1 MKNINISLIK
11 LGNCNIAKKKDVERG
26 TPPAASNKSN
36 KLKVIINI
44 EMPQVIMKNLCKNC
58 FMR

>member
-1 MKNINISLIK
+1 M
-11 LGNCNIAKKKDVERG
+11 GNCNIAKKKDVERG
-26 TPPAASNKSN
+26 TPPEASNKSN